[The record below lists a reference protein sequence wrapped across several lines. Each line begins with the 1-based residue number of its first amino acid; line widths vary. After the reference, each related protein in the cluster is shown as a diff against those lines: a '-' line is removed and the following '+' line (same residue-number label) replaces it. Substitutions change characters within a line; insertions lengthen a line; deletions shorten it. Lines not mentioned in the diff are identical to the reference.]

1 MFYQSDYFEAN
12 QDDNCLII
20 TINTKG
26 NPLNNLSDAFSD
38 SFKECTLLAA
48 KNETLKAIIVTG
60 RGPMFSAGA
69 YLPELM
75 AQDTAGA
82 SRLAKKGNSIWS
94 LMESVPLVTL
104 AAVNGMCFGGG
115 LELALCCDFR
125 IASSRAK
132 FGQTEVNLGLIPGWG
147 GGQRLVSLL
156 GRTRALDLVLSGRLF
171 RADEA
176 FEMGLIQ
183 KVSKPK
189 ELIDDAKEFLKPY
202 LVKNKQ
208 TIALAKQSLG
218 LHLEMPQKD
227 ALVREADLFA
237 ESWSLETTK
246 KTIGDFQNKNLD
258 QKK

>member
-1 MFYQSDYFEAN
+1 M
-12 QDDNCLII
+12 
-20 TINTKG
+20 
-26 NPLNNLSDAFSD
+26 
-38 SFKECTLLAA
+38 
-48 KNETLKAIIVTG
+48 
-60 RGPMFSAGA
+60 
-69 YLPELM
+69 
-75 AQDTAGA
+75 
-82 SRLAKKGNSIWS
+82 
-94 LMESVPLVTL
+94 
-104 AAVNGMCFGGG
+104 
-115 LELALCCDFR
+115 
-125 IASSRAK
+125 
-132 FGQTEVNLGLIPGWG
+132 
-147 GGQRLVSLL
+147 